1 MSAAATKRLEN
12 EPDRL
17 LRVRCESGG
26 TGRVCRILD
35 LNQRGAFIESFVPLT
50 AGSSVS
56 LSFSLPN
63 GHPVSV
69 EGVVDFH
76 QFKVGFGV
84 EFIGLSNRDRD
95 QIASFAR

>member
-17 LRVRCESGG
+17 LRVKCESDGA
-26 TGRVCRILD
+26 GRLCRILD

-50 AGSSVS
+50 AGSRVN
-56 LSFSLPN
+56 LNFNLPN
-63 GHPVSV
+63 GYPVSV
-69 EGVVDFH
+69 EGLVDYH

-84 EFIGLSNRDRD
+84 EFVGLSNRDRD

>member
-1 MSAAATKRLEN
+1 MSAAARKRLEKGP
-12 EPDRL
+12 ESL

-26 TGRVCRILD
+26 SGRVCRILD

-50 AGSSVS
+50 AGSRVN
-56 LSFSLPN
+56 LHFRLPN
-63 GHPVSV
+63 GHDVSV
-69 EGVVDFH
+69 EGLVDYH

-84 EFIGLSNRDRD
+84 EFLSLSNRDRD